1 MGENKMA
8 YNFKKEQKDLYNP
21 GKRPMVIDVPA
32 MNYLA
37 VRGHGDPN
45 AADSEYQ
52 QSIPLLYAVAYTIKM
67 SKKGDHQIPGYFDFV
82 VPPLEGYWW
91 QEGVKGIDYDH
102 KEKFSFI
109 SMIRMPDFVDQATF
123 EWAVKEASV
132 KKRLDLAKVE
142 FLSQHEGLC
151 VQALHVGPYDDEP
164 ATVKKLHEL
173 MADKGLQLD
182 INDHRHHHEIYL
194 SDPRRSQP
202 EKLRTIIRIPV
213 KK

>member
-1 MGENKMA
+1 MA

-32 MNYLA
+32 MNYIA
-37 VRGHGDPN
+37 VRGHRDPN

>member
-1 MGENKMA
+1 MA

-151 VQALHVGPYDDEP
+151 VQALHAGPYDDEP

-202 EKLRTIIRIPV
+202 
-213 KK
+213 

>member
-1 MGENKMA
+1 MA
-8 YNFKKEQKDLYNP
+8 YSFKKEQKDLYNP

-67 SKKGDHQIPGYFDFV
+67 SKKGDHQLPGYFDFV

-91 QEGVKGIDYDH
+91 QDGVKGVDYDH

-123 EWAVKEASV
+123 EWAVNEASA
-132 KKRLDLAKVE
+132 KKGLDLAKVE
-142 FLSQHEGLC
+142 FLPQQEGLC
-151 VQALHVGPYDDEP
+151 VQALHVGPYDNEP
-164 ATVKKLHEL
+164 ATVEKLHEF
-173 MADKGLQLD
+173 MANKGLQLD

-194 SDPRRSQP
+194 SDPRRSKP
-202 EKLRTIIRIPV
+202 ENLKTVIRIPV
-213 KK
+213 KR

>member
-1 MGENKMA
+1 MA
-8 YNFKKEQKDLYNP
+8 YSFKKEQKDLYNP

-52 QSIPLLYAVAYTIKM
+52 RSIPLLYAVAYTIKM
-67 SKKGDHQIPGYFDFV
+67 SKKGDHQLPGYFDFV

-91 QEGVKGIDYDH
+91 QDGVKGVDYDH

-123 EWAVKEASV
+123 EWAVKEASA
-132 KKRLDLAKVE
+132 KKGLDLTKVE
-142 FLSQHEGLC
+142 FLPQQEGLC
-151 VQALHVGPYDDEP
+151 VQALHIGPYDNEP
-164 ATVKKLHEL
+164 ATVEKLHKF
-173 MADKGLQLD
+173 MANKGLQLD

-194 SDPRRSQP
+194 SDPRRSKP
-202 EKLRTIIRIPV
+202 ENLKTVIRIPV

>member
-1 MGENKMA
+1 MA

-32 MNYLA
+32 MNYLV

>member
-1 MGENKMA
+1 MA

-123 EWAVKEASV
+123 EWAVKA
-132 KKRLDLAKVE
+132 
-142 FLSQHEGLC
+142 
-151 VQALHVGPYDDEP
+151 
-164 ATVKKLHEL
+164 
-173 MADKGLQLD
+173 
-182 INDHRHHHEIYL
+182 
-194 SDPRRSQP
+194 
-202 EKLRTIIRIPV
+202 
-213 KK
+213 

>member
-1 MGENKMA
+1 MA

>member
-1 MGENKMA
+1 MA

-91 QEGVKGIDYDH
+91 QEGVKGIDYDY

-194 SDPRRSQP
+194 SEPRRSQP

>member
-1 MGENKMA
+1 MA

-32 MNYLA
+32 MNYLT